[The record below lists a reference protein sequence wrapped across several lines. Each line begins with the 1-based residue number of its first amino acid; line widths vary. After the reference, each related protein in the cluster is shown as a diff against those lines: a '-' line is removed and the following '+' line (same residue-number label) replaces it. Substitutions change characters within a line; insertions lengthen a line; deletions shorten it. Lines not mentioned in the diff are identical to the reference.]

1 MYFNLS
7 TPQLNTTFRTPQ
19 CVMRN
24 ASGTSCHFSQ
34 PLIREPILQ
43 ESDEALTADR
53 AESSSDQFRPFASVG
68 SIGKDVFNEVLF
80 ALPGCASSSS
90 SSSNCASTG
99 QQRTALL

>member
-1 MYFNLS
+1 
-7 TPQLNTTFRTPQ
+7 
-19 CVMRN
+19 MRN